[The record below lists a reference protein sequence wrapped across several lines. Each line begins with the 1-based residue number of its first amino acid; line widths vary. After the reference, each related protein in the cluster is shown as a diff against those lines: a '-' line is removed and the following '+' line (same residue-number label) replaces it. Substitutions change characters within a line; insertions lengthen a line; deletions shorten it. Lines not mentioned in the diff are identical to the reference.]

1 MTNIGALIAFFL
13 GTVISIIT
21 IALPIILII
30 LAAVIVIAAII
41 VAIILIVKAV
51 NKKGVSVKADV
62 TIEGKKDEA
71 NETNEPEEEVK
82 AEE

>member
-1 MTNIGALIAFFL
+1 MTNIGALIAFFI
-13 GTVISIIT
+13 GTVITFIS

-30 LAAVIVIAAII
+30 LAAVVVIAAII

-62 TIEGKKDEA
+62 TIEGNKDEA

-82 AEE
+82 VEE